1 MCTIPLRKHQT
12 LEKPKKNHPMIAK
25 PHILLCTHIEQGGML
40 TNKVDLLCE
49 LYQAKFDRLKEM
61 AAVGDLPKTG
71 PVEVVRARLIKNLV
85 LSDWDLSTDNIKN
98 IKNKNLGE
106 ILGVF
111 GLKKSGSI
119 RERRQRLYLHLYEDP
134 KLLTAEN
141 LDNMNKQEIHALC
154 KTLELPLTGDK
165 QTLLVR
171 VAGVLASQQGSWGKV
186 KKSLK
191 RKNDNA
197 KSKII
202 IPNPSED
209 EDSPTIN
216 IQDSV
221 EKFIEQHPEGWS
233 FEDESELRN
242 NLADDG
248 LDISRIDVSNSIDD
262 ALKSANSGSEQEELV
277 PQMNQ
282 IAPSIVAET
291 EIDTLERE
299 AAIIEV
305 EARLPEIESA
315 ARDFLTV
322 SSTANS
328 QDFEAFIT
336 SLGNHG
342 IPVEV
347 MSVRAYLTDMIMK
360 LEFKIESEK
369 DAINSMP
376 NSWSEREAIRQFEN
390 SRSSLRDQLS
400 NTIDLHNGDL
410 VKARMAFEEIAK
422 SMGLDLRIPSISGRL
437 HALFDL
443 HIDLS
448 EAEGLQDP
456 NIARRNRV
464 LKILHHGSVH
474 HSPEERRV
482 IDRLEKNIIA
492 FEQLVETVMESSE
505 GSFTESQQ
513 ALIIR
518 FLESRGYDVNTPAL
532 RPKVLASAGIIG
544 SELGFISPSEIP
556 KIAPGVIVSET
567 EVDSIITELKTL
579 ADSFKPKDSPI
590 SSDIITED
598 EELNDA
604 GDRVKSAREKI
615 NHIDDI
621 LARLRG

>member
-1 MCTIPLRKHQT
+1 
-12 LEKPKKNHPMIAK
+12 MIAK
-25 PHILLCTHIEQGGML
+25 PHILLGTHINQGDVV
-40 TNKVDLLCE
+40 TDKVDLLCE
-49 LYQAKFDRLKEM
+49 LYQARFDRLKEI
-61 AAVGDLPKTG
+61 AAASELPKTG
-71 PVEVVRARLIKNLV
+71 PVEIVRARLIKNLV
-85 LSDWDLSTDNIKN
+85 LSEWDLTKENIKA
-98 IKNKNLGE
+98 IKNKQLGE

-141 LDNMNKQEIHALC
+141 LDSMNKQDIHALC

-197 KSKII
+197 KSKIV
-202 IPNPSED
+202 IPNPTD
-209 EDSPTIN
+209 DDDIPPAA

-221 EKFIEQHPEGWS
+221 DKFIEEHPEGWS

-248 LDISRIDVSNSIDD
+248 LDISRVEVANSIDD
-262 ALKSANSGSEQEELV
+262 ALRNVQSKKVPDEPI

-282 IAPSIVAET
+282 SAPSIINAV
-291 EIDTLERE
+291 EIDSLERE
-299 AAIIEV
+299 AAILEV
-305 EARLPEIESA
+305 QSRMAEIESA

-322 SSTANS
+322 SSTSNS
-328 QDFEAFIT
+328 QDFEAFID
-336 SLGNHG
+336 SLSNHG
-342 IPVEV
+342 IPVDI
-347 MSVRAYLTDMIMK
+347 MSVRAYLTDVMMK
-360 LEFKIESEK
+360 LEFKIDSER

-390 SRSSLRDQLS
+390 ARSSLRDQLS
-400 NTIDLHNGDL
+400 NTIDLHEGDL
-410 VKARMAFEEIAK
+410 VKARMAFEEVAK
-422 SMGLDLRIPSISGRL
+422 SIGLDLRIPSISGRL

-443 HIDLS
+443 HVDLS

-464 LKILHHGSVH
+464 LKILHHGAVH
-474 HSPEERRV
+474 LTPEERRV
-482 IDRLEKNIIA
+482 IDRLERNILA

-505 GSFTESQQ
+505 GNFTVAQQ
-513 ALIIR
+513 ALIMR
-518 FLESRGYDVNTPAL
+518 FLESRGYDVNTPDL
-532 RPKVLASAGIIG
+532 RPKILASAGIIG
-544 SELGFISPSEIP
+544 AELGYISPSEIP
-556 KIAPGVIVSET
+556 KIAPGVALSDN
-567 EVDSIITELKTL
+567 EVDSIIIELKTL
-579 ADSFKPKDSPI
+579 ANTFKPSGKEN
-590 SSDIITED
+590 ITEEVIAAD
-598 EELNDA
+598 EELTEA
-604 GDRVKSAREKI
+604 GERLKSAKEKI

>member
-1 MCTIPLRKHQT
+1 MTD
-12 LEKPKKNHPMIAK
+12 
-25 PHILLCTHIEQGGML
+25 
-40 TNKVDLLCE
+40 KVDLLCE
-49 LYQAKFDRLKEM
+49 LYQARFDRLKEM
-61 AAVGDLPKTG
+61 ASVSDLPKNG

-85 LSDWDLSTDNIKN
+85 LADWDLSKENIKS

-134 KLLTAEN
+134 KILTAEN
-141 LDNMNKQEIHALC
+141 LDKMNKQDIHSLC
-154 KTLELPLTGDK
+154 KILELPLTGDK

-197 KSKII
+197 KSKIT

-209 EDSPTIN
+209 DDYQSTN

-221 EKFIEQHPEGWS
+221 EKFIEEHPEGWS
-233 FEDESELRN
+233 FEDESEFRN

-248 LDISRIDVSNSIDD
+248 VDISRVEVSNSIDD
-262 ALKSANSGSEQEELV
+262 ALKTVQQENETETPT

-282 IAPSIVAET
+282 TAPSIVTET

-305 EARLPEIESA
+305 ESRIAEIESS

-322 SSTANS
+322 SSTSNS
-328 QDFEAFIT
+328 EDFELFIDN
-336 SLGNHG
+336 LGSHG
-342 IPVEV
+342 LPVDV
-347 MSVRAYLTDMIMK
+347 KSVRAYLTDIVMK
-360 LEFKIESEK
+360 IEFKIDSER

-390 SRSSLRDQLS
+390 ARSSLRDQLS
-400 NTIDLHNGDL
+400 NTINLHDGDL
-410 VKARMAFEEIAK
+410 IKARMAFEEIAK

-443 HIDLS
+443 QVDLS

-456 NIARRNRV
+456 NIARRNRI

-474 HSPEERRV
+474 ITPEERRV
-482 IDRLEKNIIA
+482 IDRLERNMVA

-505 GSFTESQQ
+505 GTFTESQQ

-518 FLESRGYDVNTPAL
+518 FLESRGYEVNTPDL
-532 RPKVLASAGIIG
+532 RPKILASAGIIG
-544 SELGFISPSEIP
+544 SELGYISPSKIP

-567 EVDSIITELKTL
+567 EVDSIITELKSL
-579 ADSFKPKDSPI
+579 ASSFKPKTDFTI
-590 SSDIITED
+590 EEIITED
-598 EELNDA
+598 EDLNDA
-604 GDRVKSAREKI
+604 GERVKSAREKI

-621 LARLRG
+621 LSRLRG

>member
-1 MCTIPLRKHQT
+1 
-12 LEKPKKNHPMIAK
+12 MIAK
-25 PHILLCTHIEQGGML
+25 PHILLGTHINQGDVV
-40 TNKVDLLCE
+40 TDKVDLLCE
-49 LYQAKFDRLKEM
+49 LYQARFDRLKEI
-61 AAVGDLPKTG
+61 AAASELPKTG
-71 PVEVVRARLIKNLV
+71 PVEIVRARLIKNLV
-85 LSDWDLSTDNIKN
+85 LSEWDLTKENIKA
-98 IKNKNLGE
+98 IKNKHLGE

-141 LDNMNKQEIHALC
+141 LDSMNKQDIHALC

-197 KSKII
+197 KSKIV
-202 IPNPSED
+202 IPNPTD
-209 EDSPTIN
+209 DDDIPPAA

-221 EKFIEQHPEGWS
+221 DKFIEEHPEGWS

-248 LDISRIDVSNSIDD
+248 LDISRVEVANSIDD
-262 ALKSANSGSEQEELV
+262 ALRNVQSKKVPDEPI

-282 IAPSIVAET
+282 SAPSIINAV
-291 EIDTLERE
+291 EIDSLERE
-299 AAIIEV
+299 AAILEV
-305 EARLPEIESA
+305 QSRMAEIESA

-322 SSTANS
+322 SSTSNS
-328 QDFEAFIT
+328 QDFEAFID
-336 SLGNHG
+336 SLSNHG
-342 IPVEV
+342 IPVDI
-347 MSVRAYLTDMIMK
+347 MSVRAYLTDVMMK
-360 LEFKIESEK
+360 LEFKIDSER
-369 DAINSMP
+369 DAINSLP

-390 SRSSLRDQLS
+390 ARSSLRDQLS
-400 NTIDLHNGDL
+400 NTIDLHEGDL
-410 VKARMAFEEIAK
+410 VKARMAFEEVAK
-422 SMGLDLRIPSISGRL
+422 SIGLDLRIPSISGRL

-443 HIDLS
+443 HVDLS

-464 LKILHHGSVH
+464 LKILHHGAVH
-474 HSPEERRV
+474 LTPEERRV
-482 IDRLEKNIIA
+482 IDRLERNILA

-505 GSFTESQQ
+505 GNFTVAQQ
-513 ALIIR
+513 ALIMR
-518 FLESRGYDVNTPAL
+518 FLESRGYDVNTPDL
-532 RPKVLASAGIIG
+532 RPKILASAGIIG
-544 SELGFISPSEIP
+544 AELGYISPSEIP
-556 KIAPGVIVSET
+556 KIAPGIALSDN
-567 EVDSIITELKTL
+567 EVDSIIIELKTL
-579 ADSFKPKDSPI
+579 ANTFKPSGKEN
-590 SSDIITED
+590 ITEEVIAAD
-598 EELNDA
+598 EELTEA
-604 GDRVKSAREKI
+604 GERLKSAKEKI

>member
-1 MCTIPLRKHQT
+1 
-12 LEKPKKNHPMIAK
+12 MIAK
-25 PHILLCTHIEQGGML
+25 PHILLCTHITQGGRM
-40 TNKVDLLCE
+40 TDKVDLLCE

-61 AAVGDLPKTG
+61 ASVSELPKNG

-85 LSDWDLSTDNIKN
+85 LADWDLSKDNIKS

-134 KLLTAEN
+134 KQLTAEN
-141 LDNMNKQEIHALC
+141 LDKMNKQEIHRLC
-154 KTLELPLTGDK
+154 KILELPLTGDK

-197 KSKII
+197 KSKIT
-202 IPNPSED
+202 IPSPADD
-209 EDSPTIN
+209 EDYNSAGIRDSIDKF
-216 IQDSV
+216 IQD
-221 EKFIEQHPEGWS
+221 HPEGWS

-242 NLADDG
+242 NLADEG
-248 LDISRIDVSNSIDD
+248 LDISRVDVSTTIDD
-262 ALKSANSGSEQEELV
+262 ALKNVVIEQETDSPI

-282 IAPSIVAET
+282 TAPSMNT
-291 EIDTLERE
+291 ESDIDTLERE

-305 EARLPEIESA
+305 ESRLAEIESA

-322 SSTANS
+322 SSTSNVE
-328 QDFEAFIT
+328 DLELFIS
-336 SLGNHG
+336 SLGEHG
-342 IPVEV
+342 IPIELK
-347 MSVRAYLTDMIMK
+347 SVRSYLVDIVMQI
-360 LEFKIESEK
+360 EFKIESEK
-369 DAINSMP
+369 NAINSMP
-376 NSWSEREAIRQFEN
+376 NSWSEREALRQFEN

-422 SMGLDLRIPSISGRL
+422 SIGLDLRIPSISGRL

-464 LKILHHGSVH
+464 LKILHHGAIH
-474 HSPEERRV
+474 IAPEERRV
-482 IDRLEKNIIA
+482 ISRLERNIVA
-492 FEQLVETVMESSE
+492 FEQLVETVMETSE
-505 GSFTESQQ
+505 GTFTEPQQ

-518 FLESRGYDVNTPAL
+518 FLETRGYDVNTPDL
-532 RPKVLASAGIIG
+532 RPKILAAAGIIG
-544 SELGFISPSEIP
+544 AEMGYISPSEIP
-556 KIAPGVIVSET
+556 KIAPGVVVSDS
-567 EVDSIITELKTL
+567 EVDSIITELKSL
-579 ADSFKPKDSPI
+579 ASSFKPKNEDNRQ
-590 SSDIITED
+590 DIIAAD
-598 EELNDA
+598 ENLNDA
-604 GDRVKSAREKI
+604 GERVKSAKEKI
-615 NHIDDI
+615 NHIDDV

>member
-1 MCTIPLRKHQT
+1 MTD
-12 LEKPKKNHPMIAK
+12 
-25 PHILLCTHIEQGGML
+25 
-40 TNKVDLLCE
+40 KVDLLCE
-49 LYQAKFDRLKEM
+49 LYQAKFDRLKEI
-61 AAVGDLPKTG
+61 ASVSDLPKNG
-71 PVEVVRARLIKNLV
+71 PVEVVRARLIKNLI
-85 LSDWDLSTDNIKN
+85 LGEWDLSKENIRSL
-98 IKNKNLGE
+98 KNKHLGE

-134 KLLTAEN
+134 KQLTAEN
-141 LDNMNKQEIHALC
+141 LDKMNKQEIHSLC

-197 KSKII
+197 KSKIT
-202 IPNPSED
+202 IPYPSDD
-209 EDSPTIN
+209 EEYSSTN
-216 IQDSV
+216 IHDSV
-221 EKFIEQHPEGWS
+221 EKFIAEHPEGWS

-242 NLADDG
+242 NLATEG
-248 LDISRIDVSNSIDD
+248 LDTSRVDVSNTIDE
-262 ALKSANSGSEQEELV
+262 ALKNVHSEQQKDEPTPEMI
-277 PQMNQ
+277 QT
-282 IAPSIVAET
+282 APSIIPEND
-291 EIDTLERE
+291 IDTLERE

-305 EARLPEIESA
+305 ESRIAEIESA

-322 SSTANS
+322 SSTSNS
-328 QDFEAFIT
+328 EDFELFIS
-336 SLGNHG
+336 SLSNHG
-342 IPVEV
+342 LPVEV
-347 MSVRAYLTDMIMK
+347 KSVRAYLADLVMK

-369 DAINSMP
+369 DAINTMP
-376 NSWSEREAIRQFEN
+376 NSWSEREAIREFEN

-422 SMGLDLRIPSISGRL
+422 SIGLDLRIPSISGRL

-456 NIARRNRV
+456 NVARRNRM

-474 HSPEERRV
+474 LSAEERRT
-482 IDRLEKNIIA
+482 ISRLEKNIIA

-505 GSFTESQQ
+505 GTFTESQQ

-518 FLESRGYDVNTPAL
+518 FLESRGYEVNTPDL
-532 RPKVLASAGIIG
+532 RPKILASSGIIG
-544 SELGFISPSEIP
+544 AELGYISPSEIP
-556 KIAPGVIVSET
+556 KIAPGVVVSDS
-567 EVDSIITELKTL
+567 EVDSIITELKSL
-579 ADSFKPKDSPI
+579 ASSFKPKSEETGE
-590 SSDIITED
+590 DIIAAD
-598 EELNDA
+598 KDLSDA
-604 GDRVKSAREKI
+604 GERVKSVKEKI
-615 NHIDDI
+615 SHIDDI

>member
-1 MCTIPLRKHQT
+1 
-12 LEKPKKNHPMIAK
+12 MIAK
-25 PHILLCTHIEQGGML
+25 PHILLCMHIKQGGRMSD
-40 TNKVDLLCE
+40 KVDLLCE
-49 LYQAKFDRLKEM
+49 LYQARFDRLKEI
-61 AAVGDLPKTG
+61 ASSSHLPKNG
-71 PVEVVRARLIKNLV
+71 PVEIVRARLIRNLV
-85 LSDWDLSTDNIKN
+85 LSDWDLSKDNIKS
-98 IKNKNLGE
+98 IKNKHLGE

-134 KLLTAEN
+134 KILTTEN
-141 LDNMNKQEIHALC
+141 LDEMNKQDIHALC

-197 KSKII
+197 KAKIV
-202 IPNPSED
+202 IPNPDED
-209 EDSPTIN
+209 EEQTVASV
-216 IQDSV
+216 QDTV
-221 EKFIEQHPEGWS
+221 DKFIEEHPDGWS
-233 FEDESELRN
+233 FEEESQLRS
-242 NLADDG
+242 NLAEDG
-248 LDISRIDVSNSIDD
+248 LDISRVDVSNTIDD
-262 ALKSANSGSEQEELV
+262 ALKSVQVQENEV
-277 PQMNQ
+277 PSIPQMNQ
-282 IAPSIVAET
+282 TAPSIVVEA

-299 AAIIEV
+299 AAILEV
-305 EARLPEIESA
+305 DSRMAEIESS

-322 SSTANS
+322 SSTSNS
-328 QDFEAFIT
+328 QDFESFIS
-336 SLGNHG
+336 SLANHG
-342 IPVEV
+342 IPVDI
-347 MSVRAYLTDMIMK
+347 MSVRAYLSDLIMK

-369 DAINSMP
+369 QAINSMP

-410 VKARMAFEEIAK
+410 VKARMGFEEIAK
-422 SMGLDLRIPSISGRL
+422 TMGLDLRIPSISGRL

-443 HIDLS
+443 HVDLS

-464 LKILHHGSVH
+464 LKVLHHGSIH
-474 HSPEERRV
+474 HTPEERRV
-482 IDRLEKNIIA
+482 IDRLERNITA

-505 GSFTESQQ
+505 GKFTESQQ
-513 ALIIR
+513 ALIVR
-518 FLESRGYDVNTPAL
+518 FLESRGYDVNTPDL

-544 SELGFISPSEIP
+544 AELGFISPSEIP

-567 EVDSIITELKTL
+567 EVDSIITELKNL
-579 ADSFKPKDSPI
+579 ASSFKPTKNN
-590 SSDIITED
+590 DIVEEIIAED
-598 EELNDA
+598 ESLSDA
-604 GDRVKSAREKI
+604 GERLKSAKEKI
-615 NHIDDI
+615 DHIDDV